1 MSDARHPAG
10 PRAWLD
16 LGDDLHLGVDAD
28 GAWLIGSPSKGE
40 RHVLTSFDDYRRL
53 LVLLKRPYADILG
66 LIEAYRTSQSVSS
79 TFPME
84 AVVRAGLIFKTE
96 YWASLAVRWFPSLA
110 PEQRSKLA
118 SELKDVALSTWA
130 SQKTRQL
137 ALREYRRAML
147 H

>member
-84 AVVRAGLIFKTE
+84 AVVRAGLISKPNIGRAWQCGGFQVLHPNSA
-96 YWASLAVRWFPSLA
+96 ASWLLN
-110 PEQRSKLA
+110 
-118 SELKDVALSTWA
+118 
-130 SQKTRQL
+130 
-137 ALREYRRAML
+137 
-147 H
+147 